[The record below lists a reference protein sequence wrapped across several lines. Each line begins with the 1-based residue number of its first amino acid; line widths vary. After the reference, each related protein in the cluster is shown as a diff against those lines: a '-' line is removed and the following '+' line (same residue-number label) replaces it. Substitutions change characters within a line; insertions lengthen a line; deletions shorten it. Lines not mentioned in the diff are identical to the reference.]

1 MKQVGKV
8 ALVTLGFGVLIAV
21 LGFTTNAPVGAQG
34 PPGGLDVT
42 VVNTPLPVTGSL
54 SISGTPTVNA
64 QQSGTWNVGINGTPT
79 VAMPTHLGAQPSD
92 LVTLECV
99 GGAGGDQCAEIRRIF
114 PDGTEGVS
122 AFTIPNGKSLI
133 ITDIQWCSV
142 LTSGVATGTQVA
154 MSLTRTSA
162 RRAELYASSA
172 IVAHDIA
179 GESFACAN
187 EHLTAGLRMSVVP
200 GATPPC
206 TGCGLT
212 VTLLGYLA
220 TQ

>member
-8 ALVTLGFGVLIAV
+8 SLVTLGFGVLIAV
-21 LGFTTNAPVGAQG
+21 LGSISSGSVGAQGG

-42 VVNTPLPVTGSL
+42 VVNTPLPVS
-54 SISGTPTVNA
+54 A
-64 QQSGTWNVGINGTPT
+64 QQSGAWNVGINGTPT

-92 LVTLECV
+92 LVTLECI

-122 AFTIPNGKSLI
+122 AFTIPNGQSLI

-142 LTSGVATGTQVA
+142 LTTGVATGTQVA

-200 GATPPC
+200 GAIPPC

-212 VTLLGYLA
+212 LTLLGYLA